1 MTDTLISVLLVGFAV
16 TYIVELLDLSYLGA
30 WISKASM
37 NTYFT
42 LPLSF
47 GGIFVLSQTFYWQM
61 LVTVPAAT
69 FVALALSKYINKPV
83 IVGGSRQ
90 LPRL

>member
-1 MTDTLISVLLVGFAV
+1 MTDLLIATLLTGFAV
-16 TYIVELLDLSYLGA
+16 TYILELLDLSYLGA
-30 WISKASM
+30 WLGKSNINIFFA
-37 NTYFT
+37 

-47 GGIFVLSQTFYWQM
+47 GGMYTFYELDKVL

-69 FVALALSKYINKPV
+69 LVSLALGKYLNKPTV
-83 IVGGSRQ
+83 VAQQR

>member
-1 MTDTLISVLLVGFAV
+1 MTDLLIATLLTGFAV
-16 TYIVELLDLSYLGA
+16 TYILELLDLSYLGA
-30 WISKASM
+30 WLGKSNI
-37 NTYFT
+37 NIFFT

-47 GGIFVLSQTFYWQM
+47 GGMYVFYELDKLL

-69 FVALALSKYINKPV
+69 FVSLALGKYLNKPTV
-83 IVGGSRQ
+83 VAQQR

>member
-1 MTDTLISVLLVGFAV
+1 MTDLLIATLLTGFAV
-16 TYIVELLDLSYLGA
+16 TYILELLDLSYLGA
-30 WISKASM
+30 WLGKSNINIFFA
-37 NTYFT
+37 

-47 GGIFVLSQTFYWQM
+47 GGMYVFYELDKLL

-69 FVALALSKYINKPV
+69 FVSLALGKYLNKPTV
-83 IVGGSRQ
+83 VAQQR

>member
-1 MTDTLISVLLVGFAV
+1 MTDLLIATLLTGFAV
-16 TYIVELLDLSYLGA
+16 TYILELLDLSILGA
-30 WISKASM
+30 WIGKSYI
-37 NTYFT
+37 NVFFT

-47 GGIFVLSQTFYWQM
+47 GGMYVFYELDKSL

-69 FVALALSKYINKPV
+69 FLSLMLGKYLNKPAV
-83 IVGGSRQ
+83 VQR

>member
-1 MTDTLISVLLVGFAV
+1 MTDILIATLLTGFAV
-16 TYIVELLDLSYLGA
+16 TYILELLDLSILGE
-30 WISKASM
+30 WIGKSNINVFFA
-37 NTYFT
+37 

-47 GGIFVLSQTFYWQM
+47 GGMYMFYQLDKLL

-69 FVALALSKYINKPV
+69 FVSLALGKYLNKPTV
-83 IVGGSRQ
+83 VTQQR